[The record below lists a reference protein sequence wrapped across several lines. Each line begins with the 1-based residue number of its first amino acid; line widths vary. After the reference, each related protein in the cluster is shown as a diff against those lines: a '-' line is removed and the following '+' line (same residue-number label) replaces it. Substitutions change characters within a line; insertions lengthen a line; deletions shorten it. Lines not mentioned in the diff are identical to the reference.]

1 MRVLSPLLRENAN
14 FRRYYVGQA
23 VSLLG
28 DQVALIALP
37 LTAVLALHASA
48 GQMGVLTTVA
58 LVPNLLFSLHLGVW
72 LDRIGRRRQAMLV
85 ADAARGLTTATVPI
99 AYALGHLTWTQLYIT
114 AFLLGSFSVVFYV
127 AYGGLFQAIV
137 PREQYVEAQALL
149 NGTRGGSFLVGT
161 SIGGTLVQLL
171 RGPYALAVDA
181 VSFLWSALFLG
192 RIDAE
197 EPPGAP
203 REAGGVMTGLRWI
216 RNNAVMRA
224 ELLGVATINLFNF
237 MYFALLMLYLTRAL
251 GLRPATIGLILGI
264 AAVGTLGTSAVT
276 ARLARRFGVGPVFL
290 VGCFLFP
297 APLIIVPA
305 AGGPH
310 WFVIGLLFT
319 AELISGVGLMMLD
332 ILAGAISAAIVPPA
346 MRSRASGAF
355 MVVNYGVRPIGTA
368 LAGVLGSTIG
378 VRPTLWIAT
387 VGALAGMAFLLPSP
401 LRTMREVPATAEL

>member
-1 MRVLSPLLRENAN
+1 LRENAN

>member
-1 MRVLSPLLRENAN
+1 VRILSPLLRENAN

-85 ADAARGLTTATVPI
+85 ADVARGLTTATIPI
-99 AYALGHLTWTQLYIT
+99 AYALGHLTWTHLYIA

-127 AYGGLFQAIV
+127 GYGGLFQTIV

-149 NGTRGGSFLVGT
+149 NGTRGGSFLIGT

-192 RIDAE
+192 RIDAV

-237 MYFALLMLYLTRAL
+237 MYFALVMLYLTRAL

-276 ARLARRFGVGPVFL
+276 ARVARRFGVGPVFL

-297 APLIIVPA
+297 APLILVPA

-310 WFVIGLLFT
+310 WFVIALLFT
-319 AELISGVGLMMLD
+319 AELISGIGLMMLD
-332 ILAGAISAAIVPPA
+332 ILAGAISASIVPPT

-355 MVVNYGVRPIGTA
+355 MVVNYGVRPVGTA

-387 VGALAGMAFLLPSP
+387 VGALTGMAFLLPSP
-401 LRTMREVPATAEL
+401 LRTMREVPAIAEL